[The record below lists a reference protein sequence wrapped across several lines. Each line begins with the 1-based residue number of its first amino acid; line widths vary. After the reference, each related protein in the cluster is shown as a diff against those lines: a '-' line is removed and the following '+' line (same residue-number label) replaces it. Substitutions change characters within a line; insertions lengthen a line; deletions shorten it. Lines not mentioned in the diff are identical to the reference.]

1 MTVCPSVAPGLSRSS
16 PLGSP
21 LVSVRSVGYGGSRR
35 PTRHAQGARAARRR
49 GYLVCIQPLAAKHV
63 SIIPS
68 PGPLLAKAYARLL
81 NPAPICWR
89 SEEHTSELQS
99 LMRISY
105 AVFFL

>member
-68 PGPLLAKAYARLL
+68 PG
-81 NPAPICWR
+81 R
-89 SEEHTSELQS
+89 SEEHTSDLQS

-105 AVFFL
+105 AVFFLKKKNRNPHIL

>member
-63 SIIPS
+63 SIIP
-68 PGPLLAKAYARLL
+68 
-81 NPAPICWR
+81 R

-105 AVFFL
+105 AVFCFKKKKKTLNRHI